1 METSSL
7 DGRHRLVTVRFL
19 SVFDL
24 IDGGN
29 SVCHQN
35 FSYSLSSIFFDPG
48 LGCLIIRPVQ
58 EDGKRLLAESCV
70 CVEQD

>member
-1 METSSL
+1 MWNRIETATKLIILVINSRILMETSSL

-29 SVCHQN
+29 SECHQN
-35 FSYSLSSIFFDPG
+35 FSYSLSSIFSIQAWD
-48 LGCLIIRPVQ
+48 
-58 EDGKRLLAESCV
+58 A
-70 CVEQD
+70 